1 MPASRARR
9 RASAAKLGRYMT
21 RVGPMLDRGALP
33 TALILYPRARIVVAS
48 DAAAPARPFPFRT
61 TTRVLA
67 RGNNVWRTGFWV
79 VLAKLG
85 LVFSAGLE
93 LCLATE
99 WPSTT
104 VPATINRSSSTA
116 ATPLATTAAVR
127 HGRTASNGTA
137 CSTGASSSLPGR
149 GLLQGFPG
157 QPEAV
162 LERLLGSPVEL
173 ALGQR
178 RVGHATADVTRPRLC
193 VCRRAVDAGHSA
205 ANGVQLVDRRLDPG
219 ADVVDAAGVAD
230 RGQHAANH
238 VADVDEVAPLLAVAE
253 DGRLL
258 AGGESLE
265 EDRDHASLEARLL
278 PRPVDVRE
286 PQRDVPGLEEPVPAA
301 DVLLTCELRDAVRRD
316 RDPRCILR
324 RRAVAFAVDRPAG
337 RAEDDV
343 RAVRPRRLEHSHRPE
358 HVHLGV
364 VIGPLDRGAD
374 VGLGGEV
381 DAELRPHRLEQRPGV
396 RADVADVQLG
406 AGGHFL
412 AAARDERV
420 EHVHLVAAGEQ
431 RRRDMRADEARP
443 ACHHRPQGSVS

>member
-127 HGRTASNGTA
+127 QGRTASNGTA
-137 CSTGASSSLPGR
+137 CSTGASSSLPGY
-149 GLLQGFPG
+149 GLLQAFPG
-157 QPEAV
+157 QTQPV
-162 LERLLGSPVEL
+162 LERPLGPPAEL
-173 ALGQR
+173 ARRQR
-178 RVGHATADVTRPRLC
+178 RIGDAAPDVARPRLR
-193 VCRRAVDAGHSA
+193 VLRLAVDAGHAPASLM
-205 ANGVQLVDRRLDPG
+205 QLFDRRLDPG
-219 ADVVDAAGVAD
+219 TDVVDAAGVVG
-230 RGQHAANH
+230 RGQYPANH
-238 VADVDEVAPLLAVAE
+238 VADVDEVARLLAVPE
-253 DGRLL
+253 DCRLL
-258 AGGESLE
+258 AGREPLE
-265 EDRDHASLEARLL
+265 EDRDHTALEARFL

-286 PQRDVPGLEEPVPAA
+286 PERDVPGAEEAVPAGYVFLA
-301 DVLLTCELRDAVRRD
+301 RQLRDPVWRD
-316 RDPRCILR
+316 RAPRSVLR
-324 RRAVAFAVDRPAG
+324 RRLVALAVDGAAG

-343 RAVRPRRLEHSHRPE
+343 RVVCACGFEHAHRPE
-358 HVHLGV
+358 HVDVGV
-364 VIGPLDRGAD
+364 VVGPLDRGAD
-374 VGLGGEV
+374 VGLRGQV
-381 DAELRPHRLEQRPGV
+381 NA
-396 RADVADVQLG
+396 QL
-406 AGGHFL
+406 
-412 AAARDERV
+412 
-420 EHVHLVAAGEQ
+420 
-431 RRRDMRADEARP
+431 
-443 ACHHRPQGSVS
+443 